1 MTKKKSQKNTEETLT
16 LTVTDCGSQGDLIAR
31 APDGKTKYYV
41 AGSRRLKLD
50 IGDEFVGTAYKNSG
64 EMWVKPLAK
73 TKSAAPQEVETL
85 YGIVDKRGD
94 RYFLKAAE
102 KNRRMD
108 YLLTGVNKAKDGD
121 YVRVELIGSGRFKEA
136 RVVKNFGP
144 FDLNKATATLVL
156 EKYDIPY
163 LWNGKVEKELHKLPS
178 FNIKARADLTD
189 VPLVTI
195 DGDDSRDFDD
205 AVWAEETAVGFN
217 LIVAIADV
225 CFYVR
230 SGTELDRE
238 AYNRGNSVYLPNMV
252 VPMLPE
258 KLSNDLCSLMPEK
271 PRAAIACFLSIDK
284 EGRIVSYDF
293 ARAVIRSVARLTYA
307 QVQKAVDG
315 EKSAFLNKV
324 ITPIYAAY
332 QALSKERV
340 RRGALE
346 LETSE
351 VKIKVDKNGRVLS
364 VCPEEHLESHKIIEE
379 FMVAANN
386 AAALALEKAKVPAM
400 FRIHDRP
407 REEKLEEIKPLLE
420 SLDMSLPDVP
430 ALLPQHFN
438 KLIAACE
445 KKGYAAGISELVLRM
460 QCQAQYS
467 PKNIGHFGLGL
478 KDYVHFTSPIRRY
491 ADLLVHRAL
500 VKAYGWDEGGEL
512 PEGITAAEF
521 EEEGVHLCDTER
533 RAVNAERDMTARFLS
548 AYLEPAVGEEF
559 DVEISGMSTAGLF
572 VRLAAAGAEGLIPL
586 GSLPNDEYELKSG
599 NMVLEG
605 KRSGLEFSFGEKLKA
620 RLLEASPI
628 TGGLI
633 FKYIDAES
641 GEAYDEKSGSRRRP
655 ERKTGA
661 GKKPTGKAKKK
672 SKGKKKCAK

>member
-1 MTKKKSQKNTEETLT
+1 MAKKKSRKITEKTLT
-16 LTVTDCGSQGDLIAR
+16 LTVTDCGSQGDLIAKTHS
-31 APDGKTKYYV
+31 GKEKFFI
-41 AGSRRLKLD
+41 AGNRRLKLD
-50 IGDEFVGTAYKNSG
+50 IGDEFVGTVYKNSG
-64 EMWVKPLAK
+64 EMWVKPIAK
-73 TKSAAPQEVETL
+73 TKSAAPQEVESL

-94 RYFLKAAE
+94 RYFLKASE
-102 KNRRMD
+102 KNRRTD
-108 YLLTGVNKAKDGD
+108 YLLTGVNRAKDGD

-136 RVVKNFGP
+136 RVVKIFGP

-163 LWNGKVEKELHKLPS
+163 LWNGKIEKELDKLPS
-178 FNIKARADLTD
+178 FNIKARADLTN

-195 DGDDSRDFDD
+195 DGDDSKDFDD

-230 SGTELDRE
+230 PGTELDRE
-238 AYNRGNSVYLPNMV
+238 AYKRGNSVYLPNMV

-271 PRAAIACFLSIDK
+271 TRAAIACFLSISKDGK
-284 EGRIVSYDF
+284 IVSYDF
-293 ARAVIRSVARLTYA
+293 ARAVIRSAARLTYN
-307 QVQKAVDG
+307 QVQKAIDG

-332 QALSKERV
+332 KALGKERT

-351 VKIKVDKNGRVLS
+351 IKIRVDKNGKVLS
-364 VCPEEHLESHKIIEE
+364 VCPEKQLESHKIIEE

-400 FRIHDRP
+400 FRVHDRP
-407 REEKLEEIKPLLE
+407 HEEKLDEIKPLLE
-420 SLDMSLPDVP
+420 NLEMSLPDIP
-430 ALLPQHFN
+430 ALRPQHFN

-491 ADLLVHRAL
+491 ADLLIHRAL
-500 VKAYGWDEGGEL
+500 VKAYGWDEGGAL
-512 PEGITAAEF
+512 PDDITAAEF
-521 EEEGVHLCDTER
+521 EEKGLHLCDTER

-559 DVEISGMSTAGLF
+559 DVEISGLSTAGIF
-572 VRLAAAGAEGLIPL
+572 VRLSGIGAEGLIPM
-586 GSLPNDEYELKSG
+586 GSLPADNYEIKAG

-605 KRSGLEFSFGEKLKA
+605 KRSGLEFAFGEKLRA

-633 FKYIDAES
+633 FKYIDADD
-641 GEAYDEKSGSRRRP
+641 GETYDEKSGSRNHS
-655 ERKTGA
+655 A
-661 GKKPTGKAKKK
+661 GKLNPAKSSLSGKKT
-672 SKGKKKCAK
+672 KGKKKCAKR